1 MEAVEDVQSD
11 LRPQVEKV
19 QAVADTLDP
28 TKGTQEERRAHF
40 ETIQEE
46 LSKEERPSSLHMAAI
61 MASFVGGLF
70 LGPIDELPRDNLEL
84 ERWFRQPKGHE
95 RHIHGRCHAGTRI
108 VREGPTLVPALD
120 AHQHHLGPF
129 TAAELAPYRSA
140 QPPPSQRASVRNHAI
155 MRRARSRKL
164 RPILLADLEKRY
176 LALPQNQ

>member
-1 MEAVEDVQSD
+1 M
-11 LRPQVEKV
+11 EKV

-28 TKGTQEERRAHF
+28 SKGSQEERRAKF
-40 ETIQEE
+40 EAVQND
-46 LSKEERPSSLHMAAI
+46 LSKEKTPLGLHMAAV

-70 LGPIDELPRDNLEL
+70 LGPMDDLPQDNLEL
-84 ERWFRQPKGHE
+84 ERWFREPKSHE

-108 VREGPTLVPALD
+108 VREGPTLAPALD

-129 TAAELAPYRSA
+129 TAAELAPYRAA
-140 QPPPSQRASVRNHAI
+140 QPPPSQQAATKNHAI

-176 LALPQNQ
+176 LDLPKNQ